1 MGLKPASKD
10 REDQEGDQKLL
21 TLAEQRAAAVKDHL
35 VEEHG
40 VTASRLVACQ
50 PHIDEDDEAVPRVDL
65 LI

>member
-1 MGLKPASKD
+1 
-10 REDQEGDQKLL
+10 
-21 TLAEQRAAAVKDHL
+21 VKDHL

-50 PHIDEDDEAVPRVDL
+50 PHIDEDNEAVPRVDL